1 MNESTAAKTQREK
14 QEEPVP
20 TGAVV
25 KIVITYD
32 PNEEES
38 KKITVSPSY
47 FLVSKR
53 ECEQVE
59 WVCEKAGQPG
69 QPGPP
74 FNVDFTGKFG
84 SPFYESQFSDQVP
97 FSGPVR
103 RNVLP
108 DENKNY
114 EYTVRIGKTLLDP
127 GGGVR
132 G

>member
-1 MNESTAAKTQREK
+1 MSESTAAKTQREK
-14 QEEPVP
+14 QEERVP

-25 KIVITYD
+25 KIVISYD
-32 PNEEES
+32 PNEEEA
-38 KKITVSPSY
+38 KKITVSPPY
-47 FLVSKR
+47 FLVSKG

-59 WVCEKAGQPG
+59 WVCEEAG

-97 FSGPVR
+97 FSGLVR

-127 GGGVR
+127 GGGVK

>member
-1 MNESTAAKTQREK
+1 MSESTAAKTQREK
-14 QEEPVP
+14 QEERLP

-25 KIVITYD
+25 KIVINYD
-32 PNEEES
+32 PNAEGS
-38 KKITVSPSY
+38 NKITVSPSY
-47 FLVSKR
+47 FIVSKR
-53 ECEQVE
+53 DCEQLV
-59 WVCEKAGQPG
+59 WVCEEAGL
-69 QPGPP
+69 PGPP
-74 FNVDFTGKFG
+74 FNIDFTGKFG
-84 SPFYESQFSDQVP
+84 SPFYETQFSDQVP
-97 FSGPVR
+97 FSGLVR

>member
-1 MNESTAAKTQREK
+1 MIESTATKTKRGK
-14 QEEPVP
+14 PLP

-25 KIVITYD
+25 KIVIHYH
-32 PNEEES
+32 PNEEGS
-38 KKITVSPSY
+38 KKITVSQQY
-47 FLVSKR
+47 FLVSKG

-59 WVCEKAGQPG
+59 WVCEADG

-84 SPFYESQFSDQVP
+84 SPFYETQFSNEVP
-97 FSGPVR
+97 FSGLVR

-114 EYTVRIGKTLLDP
+114 EYTVRIGKALLDP